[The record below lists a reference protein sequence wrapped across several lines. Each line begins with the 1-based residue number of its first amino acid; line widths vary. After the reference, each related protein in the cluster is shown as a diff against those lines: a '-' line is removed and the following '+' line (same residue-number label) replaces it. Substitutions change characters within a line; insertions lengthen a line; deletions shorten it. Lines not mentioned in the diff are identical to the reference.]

1 MKTFAAFI
9 LLGSLSLGCAMQTS
23 AQLSNSGMAH
33 SRASRKAE
41 KKQLKAQKK
50 YAKAQKKAQKKMLKQ
65 SRKGTKYPPQAF

>member
-1 MKTFAAFI
+1 MKILAALV
-9 LLGSLSLGCAMQTS
+9 LLGSLSFCAMPGA

-41 KKQLKAQKK
+41 KKQMKAQKK

-65 SRKGTKYPPQAF
+65 SRKGTHYPKHTI